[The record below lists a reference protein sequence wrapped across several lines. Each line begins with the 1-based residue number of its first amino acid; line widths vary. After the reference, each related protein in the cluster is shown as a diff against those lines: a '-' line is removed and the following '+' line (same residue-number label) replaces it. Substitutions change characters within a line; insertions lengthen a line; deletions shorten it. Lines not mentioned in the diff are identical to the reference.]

1 MVLKMAKIFKMKKMI
16 LLLLIPLLVTGCKCS
31 FLEQEVIT
39 HEGKLELTIPEEY
52 YEYLDYNREDIP
64 SFVWHFEGTLN
75 TAKTNLKANEVM
87 FHSNDDIKLSKL
99 IKELLD
105 SYRENN
111 RLTVLTVKE
120 EKEHETFLNSQVNG
134 KWEKVFFRPENQ
146 VMYNEVAY
154 ISLENG
160 LKLSLDYRRFEA
172 KDENDV
178 IQTYYAW
185 QYTQGIRMILHYP
198 FQVIKK
204 GEVKKLVLLSLYD
217 QTRYTI
223 GTHNS
228 LKAILKDDKYLN
240 DEGFRKFFYPE
251 YDEKKGMTEEELAM
265 NIQIVKDYYV
275 NGLNGQDGSNFTFEY
290 LGKKFEIEFTESC
303 YFIKYLKDI
312 E

>member
-87 FHSNDDIKLSKL
+87 FHSNDDFKLSKI

-105 SYRENN
+105 SYRDQH
-111 RLTVLTVKE
+111 RLSVLTVKE
-120 EKEHETFLNSQVNG
+120 EKENETFLNKEVDG
-134 KWEKVFFRPENQ
+134 KWEKVYLRPEGNI
-146 VMYNEVAY
+146 MYNEVAY
-154 ISLENG
+154 ISLSNG
-160 LKLSLDYRRFEA
+160 LKLSLDYRRFDV
-172 KDENDV
+172 KDEEGNLE
-178 IQTYYAW
+178 TYYAW
-185 QYTQGIRMILHYP
+185 QYSQGIRMILHFP

-204 GEVKKLVLLSLYD
+204 GEVKRLVILNLYD
-217 QTRYTI
+217 QTKYTI

-228 LKAILKDDKYLN
+228 LKAILKDDKYFE

-251 YDEKKGMTEEELAM
+251 YDEEKGMSEEELAM
-265 NIQIVKDYYV
+265 NIQLIKDYYI
-275 NGLNGQDGSNFTFEY
+275 GEFNGQDGANFTFEY
-290 LGKKFEIEFTESC
+290 LGKKFEVEFTEKC

-312 E
+312 

>member
-1 MVLKMAKIFKMKKMI
+1 MKKMI
-16 LLLLIPLLVTGCKCS
+16 FFILASLLLTGCKCS
-31 FLEQEVIT
+31 FLEQEVIA
-39 HEGKLELTIPEEY
+39 HEGRLELKMPEEY
-52 YEYLDYNREDIP
+52 YDYLDYNESDIP
-64 SFVWHFEGTLN
+64 NFVWNFEGSIN
-75 TAKTNLKANEVM
+75 TAKTNLKSNEVM

-99 IKELLD
+99 IKDLLD

-160 LKLSLDYRRFEA
+160 LKLSLDYRRFGA

-204 GEVKKLVLLSLYD
+204 GEDKKLVLLSLYD
-217 QTRYTI
+217 QTKYTI

-275 NGLNGQDGSNFTFEY
+275 NGFNGQDGSNFTFEY
-290 LGKKFEIEFTESC
+290 LGKKFEIKFTESC